1 MERTMRY
8 SGADWIGEIPSHWET
23 TKVGAVYTEL
33 SEKVSEEECPALSVT
48 MNGVVPQLDYVAKS
62 EDQQNRKLIRKND
75 FVINSRS
82 DRRGAFGVAPRDG
95 SCSVINIV
103 LEPKDPEDGYYNL
116 VFQSTLF
123 PDEFYRWG
131 NGIVADLW
139 STRWESMRKI
149 IIPQPPTAERKAI
162 AAYLNKIIADID
174 STIAATRDSIQI
186 YKELKQNII
195 IRTIA
200 YGLSQDRETKES
212 GMIWAPTIPVDWDV
226 KRGKSILRYLSREV
240 LPDDGVV
247 TCFRDGQVT
256 LRANRREEGFTM
268 SVQEAGYQGIES
280 GDLVVHGMDGFA
292 GAIGISDSRGKG
304 TPVLNVLDSNEDKRF
319 IMYYLRSLAYKGVFL
334 ALSTGIRVRSCDT
347 NWNKLKTLLYP
358 VPPLAEQNAI
368 ADFLDAKSKEI
379 DAIIAGKEQL
389 VLELQAYKKS
399 LVYEYVTGKKRV
411 KGAEELY
418 G

>member
-1 MERTMRY
+1 MERKMKY
-8 SGADWIGEIPSHWET
+8 SGAEWIGDIPVHWET
-23 TKVGAVYTEL
+23 TKIGAIYSEL
-33 SEKVSEEECPALSVT
+33 SEKVSEEDFPALSVT

-62 EDQQNRKLIRKND
+62 EDQQNRKLIRKNN

-82 DRRGAFGVAPRDG
+82 DRRGAYGVAPRDG

-103 LEPKDPEDGYYNL
+103 LEPKDPTEGYFNL

-131 NGIVADLW
+131 TGIVADLW
-139 STRWESMRKI
+139 STRWESMRRI
-149 IIPQPPTAERKAI
+149 IMPCPPEEERVAI
-162 AAYLNKIIADID
+162 AKYLNRIVADID
-174 STIAATRDSIQI
+174 AVISDTRDTIQK

-200 YGLSQDRETKES
+200 FGLTSDCKQKES
-212 GMIWAPTIPVDWDV
+212 GMVWAPYIPEGWKVM
-226 KRGKSILRYLSREV
+226 RGKSILRCLNRDVRE
-240 LPDDGVV
+240 DDDVV

-256 LRANRREEGFTM
+256 LRSNRREEGFTM
-268 SVQEAGYQGIES
+268 SIQEAGYQGIEP

-304 TPVLNVLDSNEDKRF
+304 TPVLNVLDSTEDKRF

-347 NWNKLKTLLYP
+347 NWNKLKTMLYP
-358 VPPLAEQNAI
+358 VPPRSEQNAI
-368 ADFLDAKSKEI
+368 ANYLDSKSKDIEEI
-379 DAIIAGKEQL
+379 IESKVQL
-389 VLELQAYKKS
+389 VHELSAYKRAI
-399 LVYEYVTGKKRV
+399 VYEYVTGKKEV
-411 KGAEELY
+411 PV
-418 G
+418 

>member
-1 MERTMRY
+1 MGRTMKF
-8 SGADWIGEIPSHWET
+8 SGAEWLGEIPSHWET
-23 TKVGAVYTEL
+23 TKIGAVYTEL
-33 SEKVSEEECPALSVT
+33 SQKVSEDDYPALSVT

-62 EDQQNRKLIRKND
+62 EDQQNRKLIRKNN

-103 LEPKDPEDGYYNL
+103 LEPKDPEDQFYNL

-149 IIPQPPTAERKAI
+149 IIPQPPETERRAI
-162 AAYLNKIIADID
+162 AAHLSGIVDDID
-174 STIAATRDSIQI
+174 SAIAATRDSIQH
-186 YKELKQNII
+186 YKELKHNII

-200 YGLSQDRETKES
+200 FGLSQNRNTKES
-212 GMIWAPTIPVDWDV
+212 GMIWAPLIPDDWDV
-226 KRGKSILRYLSREV
+226 KRGKSILRCLTREV

-256 LRANRREEGFTM
+256 LRSNRREDGFTM
-268 SVQEAGYQGIES
+268 SVQEAGYQGIEP

-304 TPVLNVLDSNEDKRF
+304 TPVLNVLDSDEDKRF

-347 NWNKLKTLLYP
+347 NWNKLKTMLYP
-358 VPPLAEQNAI
+358 VPPRAEQKEI
-368 ADFLDAKSKEI
+368 ADYLDAKSKDI
-379 DAIIAGKEQL
+379 DTIIEGKEQL
-389 VLELQAYKKS
+389 ILELQSYKKS
-399 LVYEYVTGKKRV
+399 LVYEYVTGKKEV
-411 KGAEELY
+411 PACQ
-418 G
+418 